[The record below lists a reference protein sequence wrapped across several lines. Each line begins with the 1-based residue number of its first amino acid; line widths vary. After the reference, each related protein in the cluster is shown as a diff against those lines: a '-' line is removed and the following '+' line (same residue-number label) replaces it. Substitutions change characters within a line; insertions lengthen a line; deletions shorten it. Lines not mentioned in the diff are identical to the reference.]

1 MKNFS
6 KPFCEVVRF
15 NNAVLTASNC
25 GCWDGEDDWG
35 IGANCKGD
43 TPTCECGENYNPA
56 IANCITQPGT

>member
-1 MKNFS
+1 MKNFC

-35 IGANCKGD
+35 VGANCKGD
-43 TPTCECGENYNPA
+43 TPTCECGKNYNPA